1 MLFDSL
7 VRGCEIALILTL
19 GALSLSTFFIGAIS
33 PRTHREILAYFRQDA
48 AMRIRTPLAILLV
61 FSLFT
66 TLPISA
72 PAFAAKK
79 KPIPATSPKP
89 VWPPPGF
96 KENNGVYAKVPSTS
110 ELVGILTA
118 KRSLQKLL
126 EQCKSNQIACA
137 AVFVASERGC
147 TWWEVNSVVRKV
159 NDSTRLREQIGT
171 LVTHAK
177 GTSSRV
183 QSTIFLLSPEPA
195 DPRVSIGNI
204 RVICHRETS
213 NIPKPG
219 NTYTPIV
226 AADN

>member
-1 MLFDSL
+1 M
-7 VRGCEIALILTL
+7 RRALLL
-19 GALSLSTFFIGAIS
+19 ALSLTLISNSQLLTPAI
-33 PRTHREILAYFRQDA
+33 
-48 AMRIRTPLAILLV
+48 
-61 FSLFT
+61 
-66 TLPISA
+66 
-72 PAFAAKK
+72 AAKK

-96 KENNGVYAKVPSTS
+96 KENNGVYAKVPSTT
-110 ELVGILTA
+110 ELVGLLSA

-126 EQCKSNQIACA
+126 EQCELTACG
-137 AVFVASERGC
+137 AVFVAAERGC
-147 TWWEVNSVVRKV
+147 TWWEVNSTVRKV
-159 NDSTRLREQIGT
+159 NDETKLREQIGS

-177 GTSSRV
+177 GTTSRA
-183 QSTIFLLSPEPA
+183 QSTIFLLSTEPV

-226 AADN
+226 AGDN

>member
-1 MLFDSL
+1 MLFYSL

-19 GALSLSTFFIGAIS
+19 RALSLTTFFIGAIS

-48 AMRIRTPLAILLV
+48 AMRIRTPLAILLA
-61 FSLFT
+61 FSLFAT
-66 TLPISA
+66 FSISA
-72 PAFAAKK
+72 PAFAATK

-96 KENNGVYAKVPSTS
+96 KENNGVYAKVPSTT
-110 ELVGILTA
+110 ELVGLLSA
-118 KRSLQKLL
+118 KRSLQEIL
-126 EQCKSNQIACA
+126 EQCKITACG

-159 NDSTRLREQIGT
+159 NDSTRLREQIGR

-183 QSTIFLLSPEPA
+183 QSTIFLLSPEPV